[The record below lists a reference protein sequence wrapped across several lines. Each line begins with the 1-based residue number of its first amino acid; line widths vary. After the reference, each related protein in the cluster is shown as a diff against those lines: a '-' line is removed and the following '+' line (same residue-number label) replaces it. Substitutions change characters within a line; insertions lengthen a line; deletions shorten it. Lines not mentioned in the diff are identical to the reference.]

1 MDSMAAK
8 YVQLRKTLE
17 EKGYFQR
24 TPWYY
29 TVRIIATTA
38 FFAISYGILL
48 FSNTWWLTLIG
59 IFTTAFFTVQFGFL
73 GHEAGHGAI
82 TKNKNL
88 QYILGQFSMSVING
102 VGYSHWKERH
112 DTHHGKSN
120 HEEEDPDLKNMV
132 FFAFT
137 TRKAMTHKGWKKLT
151 TMYQSI
157 LLPIFAFFSVIS
169 LRVTAVTEMFTH
181 SAKKRIA
188 DTPFI
193 LLHFAMWFLL
203 PLPFIGFWNAL
214 LLYALTSLPVGF
226 YFGMVFIPNHFG
238 MRVVTDDDDL
248 DFMTQQVETS
258 RDIKLPRFLDWTF
271 GGLNYQIEHHL
282 FPTMSHKYLA
292 NAKKIVKEFCQEHK
306 ISYHEVGFARTYAEV
321 IKYMHKVGMSL
332 KQLRKMVDH
341 SMFD

>member
-1 MDSMAAK
+1 MGSMAAQ
-8 YVQLRKTLE
+8 YVALRKSME
-17 EKGYFQR
+17 ERGYFQK
-24 TPWYY
+24 TPGYY
-29 TVRIIATTA
+29 TARIMAMLL
-38 FFAISYGILL
+38 FFGTSYSILL
-48 FSNTWWLTLIG
+48 FSTHWWLTLVG
-59 IFTTAFFTVQFGFL
+59 ILTTAFFTVQFGFL

-82 TKNKNL
+82 TKNKTL

-102 VGYSHWKERH
+102 VAYTHWKERH

-120 HEEEDPDLKNMV
+120 HEEHDPDLKNFD
-132 FFAFT
+132 FFAFS
-137 TRKAMTHKGWKKLT
+137 TRKAMSRKGWRKLT
-151 TMYQSI
+151 TTYQSI

-169 LRVTAVTEMFTH
+169 LRITAVKEMFQMK
-181 SAKKRIA
+181 AKRRVA

-203 PLPFIGFWNAL
+203 PLPFIGFWNAA

-238 MRVVTDDDDL
+238 MRVVTDKDDL

-258 RDIKLPRFLDWTF
+258 RDIRLPRILDWTF

-292 NAKKIVKEFCQEHK
+292 RAKKTVKTFCIDHGL
-306 ISYHEVGFARTYAEV
+306 SYHEVGFARTYAEV
-321 IKYMHKVGMSL
+321 IRYMHKVGMSV
-332 KQLRKMVDH
+332 KQLRKAVDH
-341 SMFD
+341 TMFD